1 MRYRYGVT
9 MGSFFFRRRNPHK
22 LDAEGCQWTVLA
34 SVPLGSAESPDAKD
48 GFWMYRMCQ
57 PEHQKYQKRQKMSVW
72 VAG

>member
-9 MGSFFFRRRNPHK
+9 MGSFFFGAVIPISSM
-22 LDAEGCQWTVLA
+22 LSSGCQWTVLA

-48 GFWMYRMCQ
+48 GFWMCRMCQ
-57 PEHQKYQKRQKMSVW
+57 PEHQKRQKMSVW